1 MVDHHVVI
9 FGLPTPRLSPA
20 SRLGVRAEMHV
31 GRVEPDKERF
41 ARFLLALDKVDG
53 RGEKFVVH
61 RLHPLPGKR
70 TRMRYLLLPVRSR
83 PAVQH
88 TPRAEVLLE
97 VRKVFLR
104 RIVAQLRLL
113 LGIQVVKIAE
123 EFVEAMHGRQVLVL
137 VAKVVLAELA
147 SAVTKRLKKVG
158 DAGVFG
164 PHAQRGTRDPHLA
177 QTGAKYAL
185 PRNERGAPRR
195 AALLAVVVRKD
206 HPFVGDPIYVGRPI
220 THHTFRKATKVR
232 LADIV
237 TPYDKNVRLALSAAA
252 GFFFHGCI
260 SLCHST
266 S

>member
-41 ARFLLALDKVDG
+41 ARLLLALDKVVG

-61 RLHPLPGKR
+61 RLHPLLGQR
-70 TRMRYLLLPVRSR
+70 SRVLDLLLPVRSR
-83 PAVQH
+83 PAVQY

-97 VRKVFLR
+97 VRKVFFR

-113 LGIQVVKIAE
+113 LGVQVVKIAE
-123 EFVEAMHGRQVLVL
+123 ELVEAMHGRQVLVF

-147 SAVTKRLKKVG
+147 SGVTKRLKKVG
-158 DAGVFG
+158 DARIFSLH
-164 PHAQRGTRDPHLA
+164 PQRSAWDPHLA

-185 PRNERGAPRR
+185 PRNERRAPRR
-195 AALLAVVVRKD
+195 ATLLAVVV
-206 HPFVGDPIYVGRPI
+206 
-220 THHTFRKATKVR
+220 
-232 LADIV
+232 
-237 TPYDKNVRLALSAAA
+237 
-252 GFFFHGCI
+252 
-260 SLCHST
+260 
-266 S
+266 